1 MAALGSWEK
10 SRIHQF
16 LAAIGTYVRSVTAG
30 TGTTVD
36 NTDPQNP
43 IVSAKISTDMGN
55 AIVLGADDGLFA
67 TAGGGGSTPTGTGFT
82 HITAGVQDGAAK
94 LVDLTAATD
103 VAPNQGT
110 TTTVLHGNAAGQASF
125 GPIIL
130 STDVSGTLAI
140 ANGGTG
146 QTTATAA
153 FNALAPASPTKG
165 DILVFNGTDWVKHT
179 HGSNGQIMQFD
190 SAQSDGI
197 ANITSPLVPYLS
209 LASELLADTPVALW
223 KLDETSGTTLADS
236 SGNGLDLTIV
246 NSGMQLAQSYLVPSL
261 PTTRFLYTGT
271 ATGSYAWR
279 SGSIITTPINTSWTV
294 HCILL
299 MFTPGTTIIPFAIQ
313 TTNNGAAAT
322 NIQLQQRFTLGST
335 VGSLWQQGSNSNVTT
350 LSSGYALQPQAAQ
363 LISWVTVKNAASKL
377 LRTYINGKLIRI
389 STSYANEPTGGS
401 SCDTYL
407 GNSTN
412 GNLPSDSLM
421 GYCAVYNSVISDTRI
436 AAWAQAAGTF
446 R

>member
-223 KLDETSGTTLADS
+223 KLDETSGTTFADS

-246 NSGMQLAQSYLVPSL
+246 NTGMKLAQAYLIPTL
-261 PTTRFLYTGT
+261 PTTKFVWTGT
-271 ATGSYAWR
+271 TSGSYASR
-279 SGSIITTPINTSWTV
+279 TGSIITTPISGSWTI
-294 HCILL
+294 HCVYMI
-299 MFTPGTTIIPFAIQ
+299 FAPGTNVSTFLVG

-322 NIQLQQRFTLGST
+322 NLQMQQRFQSGGA
-335 VGSLWQQGSNSNVTT
+335 VGSLWQFGSNSNQTVNCT
-350 LSSGYALQPQAAQ
+350 GYALQPSAAQ
-363 LISWVTVKNAASKL
+363 VISWVTVKDAATKL
-377 LRTYINGKLIRI
+377 LRTYINGKVVR
-389 STSYANEPTGGS
+389 TSQVYTNEPTGGS
-401 SCDTYL
+401 SCDTFL
-407 GNSTN
+407 GNSV
-412 GNLPSDSLM
+412 GGAAPSDSLM
-421 GYCAVYNSVISDTRI
+421 GYMAVYNSAVSESRI

>member
-165 DILVFNGTDWVKHT
+165 DILVFNGTDWVAHT

-197 ANITSPLVPYLS
+197 ANITSPLIPYLS
-209 LASELLADTPVALW
+209 LASELMADTPAAFW
-223 KLDETSGTTLADS
+223 KLDETSGTTFADS
-236 SGNGLDLTIV
+236 SGNAFDLTITGT
-246 NSGMQLAQSYLVPSL
+246 GMKLAQSVLIPSL
-261 PTTRFLYTGT
+261 PTTKFVWTGNT
-271 ATGSYAWR
+271 SASYASR
-279 SGSIITTPINTSWTV
+279 AGSPITLPINTSWTA
-294 HCILL
+294 HCIILV
-299 MFTPGTTIIPFAIQ
+299 FAPGTTFAPIVVAVA
-313 TTNNGAAAT
+313 NNGNAVT
-322 NIQLQQRFTLGST
+322 NHQIQQRFNLGSS
-335 VGSLWQQGSNSNVTT
+335 VGALWQNGSNTNQSILTPGFAISQST
-350 LSSGYALQPQAAQ
+350 AQ
-363 LISWVTVKNAASKL
+363 VLSWVTVKDAAAKT
-377 LRTYINGKLIRI
+377 LRTYINGKLIRAGV
-389 STSYANEPTGGS
+389 TYASEPTGGS
-401 SCDTYL
+401 SCNTYV
-407 GNSTN
+407 GNSID
-412 GNLPSDSLM
+412 GILPSDALL
-421 GYCAVYNSVISDTRI
+421 GYCALYNSAISESRVV
-436 AAWAQAAGTF
+436 AWAQAAGTY